1 MPPESSRAERSAQ
14 VSSGEKPSVEL
25 PALPIEISN
34 WIGLSANLSNRG
46 IESDTC
52 NMYNITAFQLYNE
65 ENNLSVTYLL
75 SIIVASI
82 KVVNRKNSS
91 LGLYET

>member
-52 NMYNITAFQLYNE
+52 NMCTTLQLYLQSE
-65 ENNLSVTYLL
+65 ESYLSVTCLL

-82 KVVNRKNSS
+82 KVVKRKNSS

>member
-34 WIGLSANLSNRG
+34 WIGLSANLSNRE

-52 NMYNITAFQLYNE
+52 NMYNITTFLAHKMKKKIIHQQLTSC
-65 ENNLSVTYLL
+65 LSLL
-75 SIIVASI
+75 LPL
-82 KVVNRKNSS
+82 K
-91 LGLYET
+91 L